1 MRWLRLVGA
10 LKTQVSFAK
19 EPYEI
24 DYILQKRRIFLR
36 SLLIIAT
43 PYRPKNSM
51 SHLNISN
58 SIILHITSINH
69 SKHHRWHIE
78 LVTFRMIEFV
88 IFRWLTNS
96 IILHIT
102 SLNHSKHHRW
112 LIELVTLKMI
122 EFVIF
127 RWLTNSIILHITSRN
142 HSKHHRW
149 LIELV
154 TLKMIEFVIFN
165 RLMKF
170 VSMIRWLFEWLQPL
184 NVLSNSMCHR
194 MQCVIEFNVF
204 GIQCVIELCKGHAS
218 PCGALNVSQ
227 RATQ

>member
-58 SIILHITSINH
+58 SIILHITSI
-69 SKHHRWHIE
+69 
-78 LVTFRMIEFV
+78 
-88 IFRWLTNS
+88 
-96 IILHIT
+96 
-102 SLNHSKHHRW
+102 NHSKHHRW